1 MTRSWAPFST
11 LLMCLAAS
19 LAVSCGSGGGGD
31 RQLQSITISGVS
43 NGGQV
48 SYTATGTYSAP
59 PTTVT
64 PLPTS
69 WYIQDPSGGY
79 SLTTQPF
86 EVSCGWNGLTVTA
99 MAPVDPNAPSSGSV
113 SSTKLI
119 VANSKII
126 CP

>member
-1 MTRSWAPFST
+1 
-11 LLMCLAAS
+11 
-19 LAVSCGSGGGGD
+19 VSCGSSGSN
-31 RQLQSITISGVS
+31 RQLQSIAIDGVS

-48 SYTATGTYSAP
+48 SSIATGTYNAS